1 MRWIVNSTSNG
12 MNKILQIF
20 KRPDLRNKV
29 LFIFFLLAVSR
40 LISSIPIPAV
50 DVSQLKDFFAQNQFF
65 GLISSFT
72 GGSLST
78 LSIAMLGLG
87 PYITGSIIMQLMTMI
102 FPGLEQMYKYEGEA
116 GRMKFNQYS
125 RLLTVPLAAL
135 QGYGF
140 LVLLARQNVIGHL
153 SPIDWATAIS
163 VIIAGSV
170 FLMWLGELISE
181 KNLGNGV
188 SLLILAGIV
197 AGFPASIQQ
206 TLFTFDASQL
216 FIYAGFIIVAL
227 VVIVGVIY
235 ISEAQRNIPINYA
248 RRVRGMKMYGG
259 GSTYLPM
266 RVNNAGVI
274 PIIFAL
280 SLLLFPGM
288 IANFFVG
295 SNIVTISK
303 VATFFA
309 NFVQNQLWY
318 SLSYFFLVVL
328 FTYFY
333 TAVTF
338 DPKSISENIQKQGG
352 YIPGIR
358 PGPMTAQF
366 LNHLLNRVTL
376 VGAIFLGLIAI
387 LPNIVQGAT
396 GITTFAVGGTSIL
409 IVVSVALEIMKQV
422 DAQLSMYEY

>member
-1 MRWIVNSTSNG
+1 MS
-12 MNKILQIF
+12 KIFQIF
-20 KRPDLRNKV
+20 KRPDIRNKV
-29 LFIFFLLAVSR
+29 LFVIALLIISR
-40 LISSIPIPAV
+40 LVSNIPIPAI
-50 DVSQLKDFFAQNQFF
+50 DTSRLKDFFAQNQFF

-78 LSIAMLGLG
+78 LSLGMLGLG
-87 PYITGSIIMQLMTMI
+87 PYITGSIIMQLLTMI
-102 FPGLEQMYKYEGEA
+102 FPSLEQMYKYEGEA

-140 LVLLARQNVIGHL
+140 LVLLSRQNIIGQL
-153 SPIDWATAIS
+153 GLLDWVSA
-163 VIIAGSV
+163 VVAGSL

-181 KNLGNGV
+181 KNIGNGV

-197 AGFPASIQQ
+197 ARFPASVQQ
-206 TLFTFDASQL
+206 TLFTYDASK
-216 FIYAGFIIVAL
+216 FFAYIGFVAVAL
-227 VVIVGVIY
+227 TVIVGVIY

-248 RRVRGMKMYGG
+248 RRVRGSRVYGG
-259 GSTYLPM
+259 VSTYLPM

-280 SLLLFPGM
+280 SILLFPGM
-288 IANFFVG
+288 VANFFAG
-295 SNIVTISK
+295 SNIAFISNI
-303 VATFFA
+303 AGA
-309 NFVQNQLWY
+309 ISRIIQSQLWY
-318 SLSYFFLVVL
+318 STFYFILVVL

-338 DPKSISENIQKQGG
+338 DPKSIAENIQKQGG

-358 PGPMTAQF
+358 PGPMTSQF

-376 VGAIFLGLIAI
+376 VGALFLGLIAI
-387 LPNIVQGAT
+387 LPNIVQGFS
-396 GITTFAVGGTSIL
+396 GITAFSVGGTSIL

>member
-1 MRWIVNSTSNG
+1 MQR
-12 MNKILQIF
+12 ILQIF

-40 LISSIPIPAV
+40 LVASIPIPAV
-50 DVSQLKDFFAQNQFF
+50 DVSRLKDFFAQNQFF
-65 GLISSFT
+65 GLISTFT

-87 PYITGSIIMQLMTMI
+87 PYITGSIIMQLLTMI

-140 LVLLARQNVIGHL
+140 LVLLTRQNIIGQL
-153 SPIDWATAIS
+153 GLIDWATAIS
-163 VIIAGSV
+163 VIVAGSV

-197 AGFPASIQQ
+197 AGFPTSIQQ

-216 FIYAGFIIVAL
+216 FTYLGFIIVAL
-227 VVIVGVIY
+227 VVIVGVVY

-259 GSTYLPM
+259 VSTYLPM

-288 IANFFVG
+288 IGNFFAG
-295 SNIVTISK
+295 SSIPVISR
-303 VATFFA
+303 VAAFFT

-376 VGAIFLGLIAI
+376 VGAIFLGLIAVM
-387 LPNIVQGAT
+387 PNIVQGFT
-396 GITTFAVGGTSIL
+396 GITTFTVGGTSIL

>member
-1 MRWIVNSTSNG
+1 M
-12 MNKILQIF
+12 
-20 KRPDLRNKV
+20 
-29 LFIFFLLAVSR
+29 FIFFLLAVSR
-40 LISSIPIPAV
+40 LVSSIPIPAV
-50 DVSQLKDFFAQNQFF
+50 DTSQLKDFFAQNQFF

-87 PYITGSIIMQLMTMI
+87 PYITGSIIMQLLTMI
-102 FPGLEQMYKYEGEA
+102 FPALEQMYKYEGEA

-125 RLLTVPLAAL
+125 RLLTIPLAAL

-140 LVLLARQNVIGHL
+140 LVLLSRQNIIGQL
-153 SPIDWATAIS
+153 GLIEWASAIS
-163 VIIAGSV
+163 VIVAGSV

-197 AGFPASIQQ
+197 AGFPTAIQQ

-216 FIYAGFIIVAL
+216 FTYLGFIIVAL

-259 GSTYLPM
+259 VSTYLPM

-288 IANFFVG
+288 LGSFFAG
-295 SNIVTISK
+295 SSIVVISK
-303 VATFFA
+303 VATFFT

-318 SLSYFFLVVL
+318 SISYFFLVVL

-358 PGPMTAQF
+358 PGAMTAQF

-387 LPNIVQGAT
+387 LPNIVQGVT
-396 GITTFAVGGTSIL
+396 GITTFTVGGTSIL

>member
-1 MRWIVNSTSNG
+1 

-40 LISSIPIPAV
+40 LVSSIPIPAV
-50 DVSQLKDFFAQNQFF
+50 DASRLKDFFAQNQFF

-87 PYITGSIIMQLMTMI
+87 PYITASIIMQLLTMI
-102 FPGLEQMYKYEGEA
+102 FPSLEQMYKYEGEA

-125 RLLTVPLAAL
+125 RLLTVPLSAL

-140 LVLLARQNVIGHL
+140 LVLLARQNIIGQL
-153 SPIDWATAIS
+153 SMMDWASAIS
-163 VIIAGSV
+163 VIVAGSV

-197 AGFPASIQQ
+197 AGFPTSIQQ
-206 TLFTFDASQL
+206 TLFTFDASQFFTYL
-216 FIYAGFIIVAL
+216 SFVIVAL
-227 VVIVGVIY
+227 IVIVGVVY

-259 GSTYLPM
+259 VSTYLPM

-288 IANFFVG
+288 IGNFFAG
-295 SNIVTISK
+295 SSVPIVAK
-303 VATFFA
+303 VAGFFS

-318 SLSYFFLVVL
+318 SLAYFFLVVL

-338 DPKSISENIQKQGG
+338 DPKSIAENVQKQGG

-376 VGAIFLGLIAI
+376 VGAIFLGLIAV

-396 GITTFAVGGTSIL
+396 GITTFTVGGTSIL

>member
-1 MRWIVNSTSNG
+1 

-29 LFIFFLLAVSR
+29 LFVLALLVVSR
-40 LISSIPIPAV
+40 VISNIPIPAI
-50 DVSQLKDFFAQNQFF
+50 DVSRLREFLASNQFF
-65 GLISSFT
+65 GLVSTFT

-78 LSIAMLGLG
+78 LSVGMLGLG
-87 PYITGSIIMQLMTMI
+87 PYITGSIIMQLLTMI
-102 FPGLEQMYKYEGEA
+102 FPSLEQMYKYEGEA
-116 GRMKFNQYS
+116 GRARFNQYS

-140 LVLLARQNVIGHL
+140 LTILIRQSVIDPLTLFQWGTVLA
-153 SPIDWATAIS
+153 

-170 FLMWLGELISE
+170 FLMWLGELITE
-181 KNLGNGV
+181 KNIGNGV

-197 AGFPASIQQ
+197 SRLPFDIRQAMFTYTPDQ
-206 TLFTFDASQL
+206 LFTY
-216 FIYAGFIIVAL
+216 IGFVLVSL
-227 VVIVGVIY
+227 VVIVGVVY
-235 ISEAQRNIPINYA
+235 ITEAQRNIPITYA
-248 RRVRGMKMYGG
+248 RRVRGAHMYGG
-259 GSTYLPM
+259 VSTYLPM

-280 SLLLFPGM
+280 SILLFPGI
-288 IANFFVG
+288 IANFFATSSIPLVA
-295 SNIVTISK
+295 SVAASVT
-303 VATFFA
+303 
-309 NFVQNQLWY
+309 NFLQSVVWY
-318 SLSYFFLVVL
+318 SVLYFIFVIL

-358 PGPMTAQF
+358 PGPSTSEF

-376 VGAIFLGLIAI
+376 VGAVFLGVIAV
-387 LPNIVQGAT
+387 LPNIIRGAT
-396 GITTFAVGGTSIL
+396 GVTAFSVGGTSIL
-409 IVVSVALEIMKQV
+409 IVVSVALEVLKQL
-422 DAQLSMYEY
+422 DAQLAMYEY

>member
-1 MRWIVNSTSNG
+1 

-29 LFIFFLLAVSR
+29 LFIFFLLIVSR
-40 LISSIPIPAV
+40 LVSSIPIPAV
-50 DVSQLKDFFAQNQFF
+50 DVSRLKDFFAQNQFF

-87 PYITGSIIMQLMTMI
+87 PYITGSIIMQLLTMI

-140 LVLLARQNVIGHL
+140 LVLLTRQNIIGQL
-153 SPIDWATAIS
+153 GLLDWAAAIS
-163 VIIAGSV
+163 VIVAGSV

-216 FIYAGFIIVAL
+216 FVYVGFIIVAL

-259 GSTYLPM
+259 VSTYLPM

-288 IANFFVG
+288 IANFFAG
-295 SNIVTISK
+295 SNVAIVSR
-303 VATFFA
+303 VAAFFT
-309 NFVQNQLWY
+309 NFVQNQFYY
-318 SLSYFFLVVL
+318 SIAYFFLVVL

-376 VGAIFLGLIAI
+376 VGAIFLGLIAVM
-387 LPNIVQGAT
+387 PNIVQGAT
-396 GITTFAVGGTSIL
+396 GITTLTVGGTSIL

>member
-1 MRWIVNSTSNG
+1 

-20 KRPDLRNKV
+20 KRPELRNKV

-40 LISSIPIPAV
+40 LISSVPIPAV
-50 DVSQLKDFFAQNQFF
+50 DPSRLKDFFAQNQFF

-87 PYITGSIIMQLMTMI
+87 PYITGSIIMQLLTMI

-125 RLLTVPLAAL
+125 RLLTVPLAAI
-135 QGYGF
+135 QGYTF
-140 LVLLARQNVIGHL
+140 LILLSRQGIIGQL
-153 SPIDWATAIS
+153 SSIDWATAIS
-163 VIIAGSV
+163 VIVAGSV

-216 FIYAGFIIVAL
+216 FTYIGFIIVAL

-259 GSTYLPM
+259 VSTYLPM

-288 IANFFVG
+288 IANFFAG
-295 SNIVTISK
+295 SSIPVVSS
-303 VATFFA
+303 VASFF
-309 NFVQNQLWY
+309 NGFVQNQFLY
-318 SLSYFFLVVL
+318 SFAYFFLVVL

-338 DPKSISENIQKQGG
+338 DPRSISENIQKQGG

-376 VGAIFLGLIAI
+376 VGALFLGLIAV
-387 LPNIVQGAT
+387 LPNVVQAAT
-396 GITTFAVGGTSIL
+396 GITTFTVGGTSIL

>member
-1 MRWIVNSTSNG
+1 

-20 KRPDLRNKV
+20 KRPELRNKV

-40 LISSIPIPAV
+40 LVSSIPIPAV
-50 DVSQLKDFFAQNQFF
+50 DTSQLKDFFAQNQFF

-87 PYITGSIIMQLMTMI
+87 PYITGSIIMQLLTMI
-102 FPGLEQMYKYEGEA
+102 FPALEQMYKYEGEA
-116 GRMKFNQYS
+116 GRAKFNQYS

-135 QGYGF
+135 QGFGF
-140 LVLLARQNVIGHL
+140 LTLLSRQGVINSLGTL
-153 SPIDWATAIS
+153 EWITTLATITAAS
-163 VIIAGSV
+163 M
-170 FLMWLGELISE
+170 FLMWLGELITE
-181 KNLGNGV
+181 KNIGNGV

-197 AGFPASIQQ
+197 AGFPTAIRQATFTYTPDQ
-206 TLFTFDASQL
+206 LFTYIAFVA
-216 FIYAGFIIVAL
+216 VAL
-227 VVIVGVIY
+227 AVVVGVIY

-248 RRVRGMKMYGG
+248 RRIRGSKVFGG
-259 GSTYLPM
+259 VSTYLPM

-280 SLLLFPGM
+280 SILLFPSM
-288 IANFFVG
+288 VANFLAAYDIPGISQIAVKVNDFLQ
-295 SNIVTISK
+295 SN
-303 VATFFA
+303 
-309 NFVQNQLWY
+309 LWY
-318 SLSYFFLVVL
+318 SILYFLLVVL

-333 TAVTF
+333 TAITF

-358 PGPMTAQF
+358 PGPTTAQF
-366 LNHLLNRVTL
+366 LNHLLTRVTL
-376 VGAIFLGLIAI
+376 VGAIFLGTVAI
-387 LPNIVQGAT
+387 LPNIVQGFT
-396 GITTFAVGGTSIL
+396 GVTAFAVGGTSIL
-409 IVVSVALEIMKQV
+409 IVVSVALEIMKQM

>member
-1 MRWIVNSTSNG
+1 MD
-12 MNKILQIF
+12 KILQIF

-29 LFIFFLLAVSR
+29 LFIFFLLAVFR
-40 LISSIPIPAV
+40 LVSNIPIPAV
-50 DVSQLKDFFAQNQFF
+50 DASRLRDFIAQNQLF

-72 GGSLST
+72 GGSLSS
-78 LSIAMLGLG
+78 LSIGMLGLG
-87 PYITGSIIMQLMTMI
+87 PYITGSIIMQLLTMI
-102 FPGLEQMYKYEGEA
+102 FPSLEQMYKYEGEA

-140 LVLLARQNVIGHL
+140 LVLLSRQGVIGIMDPM
-153 SPIDWATAIS
+153 SWIGAIS

-170 FLMWLGELISE
+170 FFMWLGELITE

-188 SLLILAGIV
+188 SILILAGIV
-197 AGFPASIQQ
+197 AGLPTAIRQ
-206 TLFTFDASQL
+206 TVFTYDPSQFL
-216 FIYAGFIIVAL
+216 TYAGFLIVAL
-227 VVIVGVIY
+227 AVIVGVVY

-248 RRVRGMKMYGG
+248 KRIRGSKVYGG
-259 GSTYLPM
+259 VSTYLPM

-280 SLLLFPGM
+280 SLLLFPGL
-288 IANFFVG
+288 IANFFAG
-295 SNIVTISK
+295 SNVPIVAR
-303 VATFFA
+303 VASFFN
-309 NFVQNQLWY
+309 NFVQNPTLY
-318 SLSYFFLVVL
+318 AGSYFLLVVL

-358 PGPMTAQF
+358 PGSMTAQF

-376 VGAIFLGLIAI
+376 VGAVFLGLIAI

-409 IVVSVALEIMKQV
+409 IVVSVALEIMKQI